1 MSLKRILI
9 TNDDGIAAPGLI
21 ALEQSLA
28 TLGEVTVIAPEREMS
43 ATSQSITLHTPIRIH
58 RIDERH

>member
-9 TNDDGIAAPGLI
+9 TNDDGITAPGII

-28 TLGEVTVIAPEREMS
+28 ALGEVTLIAPDREMS
-43 ATSQSITLHTPIRIH
+43 ATSQSITPAYAHPH
-58 RIDERH
+58 PPY